1 MKKCKLRKLTLTIK
15 INRNFECMEKELLQ
29 IAKIAAINA
38 GKILKEGFGTN
49 FNIRSKEGK
58 HNLVTEYDLKSEN
71 SIIEFL
77 KKEVPNSVFLAEES
91 GKSVD
96 YDRNAIKWIIDPLDG
111 TVNYAHNIPIFCVS
125 IAAEINNQ
133 IYIGVI
139 YHPLLD
145 ELFYAIKGHG
155 AYLNEIPITVSTVDK
170 FENAFL
176 VTGFPYRPGKSNYR
190 SAQLFVD
197 VVQRGIPIR
206 RLGSAALDL
215 AYVASGR
222 FDGFWELELNPWDVA
237 AGYLLVQEAGGLVTD
252 YGLNAYSIYSK
263 SILATNGLIHN
274 SSSEFLNK
282 NDEDEN

>member
-1 MKKCKLRKLTLTIK
+1 
-15 INRNFECMEKELLQ
+15 MEKELLQ
-29 IAKIAAINA
+29 IAKNAAINA

-58 HNLVTEYDLKSEN
+58 HNLVTEYDLRSEN

-77 KKEVPNSVFLAEES
+77 KKEVPDSVFLAEES

-96 YDRNAIKWIIDPLDG
+96 YDNNAIKWIIDPLDG
-111 TVNYAHNIPIFCVS
+111 TVNYAHNIPMFCVS

-133 IYIGVI
+133 IYLGVI
-139 YHPLLD
+139 YHPLLE
-145 ELFYAIKGHG
+145 ELFFALKGHG
-155 AYLNEIPITVSTVDK
+155 AYLNNKVMSVSTIDK
-170 FENAFL
+170 FEDAFL
-176 VTGFPYRPGKSNYR
+176 VTGFPYRPGKSNFR
-190 SAQLFVD
+190 SAELFVD

-215 AYVASGR
+215 AYVADGR

-252 YGLNAYSIYSK
+252 YELNPYSIYSK
-263 SILATNGLIHN
+263 SILATNGLIHH
-274 SSSEFLNK
+274 SSSKFLNK
-282 NDEDEN
+282 KDENEN

>member
-1 MKKCKLRKLTLTIK
+1 
-15 INRNFECMEKELLQ
+15 MEKELLQ
-29 IAKIAAINA
+29 IVKIAVINA

-58 HNLVTEYDLKSEN
+58 HNLVTEYDLKSE
-71 SIIEFL
+71 SFIIEFL

-91 GKSVD
+91 GKSMD
-96 YDRNAIKWIIDPLDG
+96 YENNAIKWIIDPLDG

-133 IYIGVI
+133 IYLGAI

-155 AYLNEIPITVSTVDK
+155 AYLNEIPITVSSVDK

-190 SAQLFVD
+190 SAELFVD

-215 AYVASGR
+215 AYVACGR

-252 YGLNAYSIYSK
+252 YGLNPYSIYSK

-282 NDEDEN
+282 

>member
-1 MKKCKLRKLTLTIK
+1 
-15 INRNFECMEKELLQ
+15 MEKELLQ
-29 IAKIAAINA
+29 IAKNAAINA

-58 HNLVTEYDLKSEN
+58 HNLVTEYDLRSEN
-71 SIIEFL
+71 TIIEFL
-77 KKEVPNSVFLAEES
+77 KKEVPESVFLAEES
-91 GKSVD
+91 GKSAD
-96 YDRNAIKWIIDPLDG
+96 YDTNAIKWIIDPLDG
-111 TVNYAHNIPIFCVS
+111 TVNFAHNIPIFCVS

-133 IYIGVI
+133 IYLGVI

-145 ELFYAIKGHG
+145 ELFYALKGHG
-155 AYLNEIPITVSTVDK
+155 AYMNNKVMSVSTVDK
-170 FENAFL
+170 FEDAFL

-190 SAQLFVD
+190 SAELFVD

-215 AYVASGR
+215 AYVADGR

-237 AGYLLVQEAGGLVTD
+237 AGYLLIQEAGGLVTD
-252 YGLNAYSIYSK
+252 YALNPYSIYSK

-274 SSSEFLNK
+274 SSSQFLNK
-282 NDEDEN
+282 KDEDEN